1 MEKDQEELLL
11 IKAVANKD
19 DQALT
24 KLVRKY
30 QPMISKIDRTYFL
43 RGYDNHDWHQEAMLV
58 CYLATLSYQPE
69 RGKFSS
75 YLQRQYRNHVRSLL
89 RAHLADRRRANI
101 EAESLEGLT
110 ELGHQEILANNLEPF
125 QKSITEIS
133 HDFHKHLSPTELM
146 VFKFLLGLIDE
157 EKVSRELTKKQI
169 RSARSRLHRK
179 FIDCLY

>member
-1 MEKDQEELLL
+1 MEKGQKELSL

-19 DQALT
+19 DLALT
-24 KLVRKY
+24 ELVRKY
-30 QPMISKIDRTYFL
+30 QPMISKIDRAYFL
-43 RGYDNHDWHQEAMLV
+43 RGFDKHDWHQEAMLV
-58 CYLATLSYQPE
+58 CYQATLSYQPE

-110 ELGHQEILANNLEPF
+110 ELGHEEILANNLQPF
-125 QKSITEIS
+125 QNSITEIS
-133 HDFHKHLSPTELM
+133 RDFQELLSPTELI
-146 VFKFLLGLIDE
+146 VFNVLLGLIDE
-157 EKVSRELTKKQI
+157 KEVMRRLTKKQV

-179 FIDCLY
+179 LIDCLY